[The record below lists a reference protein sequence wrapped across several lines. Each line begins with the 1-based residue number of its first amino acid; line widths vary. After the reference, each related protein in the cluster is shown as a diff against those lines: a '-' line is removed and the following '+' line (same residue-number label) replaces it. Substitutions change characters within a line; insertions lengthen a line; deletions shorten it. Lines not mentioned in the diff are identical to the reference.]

1 MHLPYKTNK
10 IHEAIIIIL
19 LLIAGIASYFFY
31 QKFPEQVA
39 THWNYAG
46 EVNGYSSR
54 AFAAFFFP
62 ALAIGIYLLITFL
75 PIFDPR
81 KERYQDFS
89 KAYNVLRLSITILML
104 GLYVIISFN
113 GLGYQ
118 VPVGLIMPI
127 GIGLLFIII
136 GNFLP
141 KVKRN
146 WFVGIRTPWT
156 LSNEDVWNKTHRVGG
171 KLFVLG
177 GILMMLMTFVNQ
189 AGLWWA
195 VFGFIMAIM
204 LLGTVGYS
212 WWIWRKIKK

>member
-1 MHLPYKTNK
+1 MKLPYKINK
-10 IHEAIIIIL
+10 NQEAIIIL
-19 LLIAGIASYFFY
+19 LLVISAVASFFFY
-31 QKFPEQVA
+31 QRFPDQVA

-46 EVNGYSSR
+46 EVDGESPR

-62 ALAIGIYLLITFL
+62 VLAIGIYLLMTFL

-127 GIGLLFIII
+127 GIGLLFVII

-177 GILMMLMTFVNQ
+177 GILMMLMAFVNQ

-195 VFGFIMAIM
+195 VFGSIMAIM